1 MMLNILFSAKPDAWD
16 DYRNPLRDAF
26 RKEDITV
33 DLATDHQP
41 EDVDYIIFAPNGP
54 VSDFTP
60 FTKTKAVMSLW
71 AGVESVVENKTLT
84 QPLTRMVDEGLTQ
97 GMIEWVSGHVLR
109 HHLGMDQHILGQDG
123 IWRDSI
129 VPPLAQDRRVTIL
142 GLGTLGTACGK
153 ALSALGFPVTG
164 WSRTAKSVEG
174 LTCVNGPDGLKKAL
188 ETADILVLLLPLTAA
203 TKHFLNAARLLQL
216 PAGAVV
222 INPGRGP
229 LIDDKDLLAALEN
242 NHVSHA
248 TLDVFAV
255 EPLPAQH
262 PFWAHPKITV
272 TPHIA
277 STTRPETAARTIA
290 NNIKNFESG
299 QPLLNIVNRK
309 DGY

>member
-1 MMLNILFSAKPDAWD
+1 
-16 DYRNPLRDAF
+16 
-26 RKEDITV
+26 
-33 DLATDHQP
+33 
-41 EDVDYIIFAPNGP
+41 
-54 VSDFTP
+54 
-60 FTKTKAVMSLW
+60 MSLW

-97 GMIEWVSGHVLR
+97 GMIEWVTGHVLR